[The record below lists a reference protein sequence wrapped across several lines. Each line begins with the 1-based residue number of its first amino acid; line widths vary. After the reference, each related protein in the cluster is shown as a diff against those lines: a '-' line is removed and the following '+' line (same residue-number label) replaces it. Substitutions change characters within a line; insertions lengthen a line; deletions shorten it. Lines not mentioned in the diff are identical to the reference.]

1 MEKLVSEAILNIR
14 EVKKH
19 KPTKIAVAEH
29 VVIAARKSG
38 LGPSCT
44 LEEANHIIDKMVKE
58 NVIFENGEDSYFLTS
73 KSKKKGQTKTSLQVK
88 SSDILEN
95 EVAEDLLAT
104 PSSMPSEKSDRETQS
119 FPHGASAS
127 LSKNTR
133 EMLEESGKGNSFH
146 DDEVNLQKNEKERE
160 KTVSKQ
166 SAKPHQN
173 QKNLSTTSN
182 TDFIV
187 SSRRLDNLEKKVD
200 EILFELKK
208 PKKEDTGKSTTE
220 NQSIHSLLLKIDQ
233 LANINKSLEN
243 ENAMLKTNAANNMKS
258 QGYLSRNSY
267 SSGYHRQ
274 LPDLY
279 TQDPN
284 NEMTNIPKRAPGPMA
299 ARNQWSF
306 PKVTTKKPK
315 LFSNN
320 NPVLTSNR
328 YTSLQVDEENSEC
341 DTFLARNVVPGN
353 ASYSESVRGK
363 NRQDQN
369 MRSDSF
375 AWPNENEG
383 SNERADERFGF
394 GQDGCSK
401 KFANPPLAAY
411 ISRPAP
417 EQELRPQSRQEL
429 RPPSIPINT
438 RQSFQ
443 ERQYSNQRNQRSQ
456 QNPSLNVV
464 GDSMIRSIN
473 RRVLNE
479 ETEGW
484 NIRVKTFGGAKV
496 EDMDYYLEPTLQ
508 YKPKAIILHCGT
520 NNLRRDSPEVVANK
534 VISLAVKVKRRVANV
549 AVSGIIMRTDSNELE
564 QKRREANELIK
575 RGLHQHHVDFIDHEN
590 INSYHLDNSGLHLNQ
605 FGTNILS
612 GNFIDFLKT

>member
-208 PKKEDTGKSTTE
+208 SQKK
-220 NQSIHSLLLKIDQ
+220 
-233 LANINKSLEN
+233 
-243 ENAMLKTNAANNMKS
+243 KTL
-258 QGYLSRNSY
+258 G
-267 SSGYHRQ
+267 
-274 LPDLY
+274 
-279 TQDPN
+279 
-284 NEMTNIPKRAPGPMA
+284 
-299 ARNQWSF
+299 
-306 PKVTTKKPK
+306 
-315 LFSNN
+315 
-320 NPVLTSNR
+320 
-328 YTSLQVDEENSEC
+328 
-341 DTFLARNVVPGN
+341 
-353 ASYSESVRGK
+353 
-363 NRQDQN
+363 
-369 MRSDSF
+369 
-375 AWPNENEG
+375 
-383 SNERADERFGF
+383 
-394 GQDGCSK
+394 
-401 KFANPPLAAY
+401 
-411 ISRPAP
+411 
-417 EQELRPQSRQEL
+417 
-429 RPPSIPINT
+429 
-438 RQSFQ
+438 
-443 ERQYSNQRNQRSQ
+443 NQRQK
-456 QNPSLNVV
+456 
-464 GDSMIRSIN
+464 
-473 RRVLNE
+473 
-479 ETEGW
+479 
-484 NIRVKTFGGAKV
+484 IRVFTA
-496 EDMDYYLEPTLQ
+496 
-508 YKPKAIILHCGT
+508 CC
-520 NNLRRDSPEVVANK
+520 
-534 VISLAVKVKRRVANV
+534 
-549 AVSGIIMRTDSNELE
+549 
-564 QKRREANELIK
+564 
-575 RGLHQHHVDFIDHEN
+575 
-590 INSYHLDNSGLHLNQ
+590 
-605 FGTNILS
+605 
-612 GNFIDFLKT
+612 

>member
-19 KPTKIAVAEH
+19 KPTKLAVPEH
-29 VVIAARKSG
+29 VVIAARKCG

-88 SSDILEN
+88 SNVILEN

-104 PSSMPSEKSDRETQS
+104 PSSMPLERLDRETPS
-119 FPHGASAS
+119 ETPSVSHGARAS
-127 LSKNTR
+127 LSENA
-133 EMLEESGKGNSFH
+133 EMLEENCNGNSFH
-146 DDEVNLQKNEKERE
+146 DDEETLQKNEKEQE

-182 TDFIV
+182 PDFIV
-187 SSRRLDNLEKKVD
+187 SSRRLENLEKKVD
-200 EILFELKK
+200 ESLSELKK
-208 PKKEDTGKSTTE
+208 PRNEDSGKSTTE
-220 NQSIHSLLLKIDQ
+220 TQTIHSLLFTIDQ

-243 ENAMLKTNAANNMKS
+243 ENAMLKTNAANNVKS
-258 QGYLSRNSY
+258 QGYSSRNSY

-284 NEMTNIPKRAPGPMA
+284 NEMTNTPKRAPGPMA
-299 ARNQWSF
+299 ARNQWTF

-328 YTSLQVDEENSEC
+328 YISLQVDEENSEC

-363 NRQDQN
+363 NRQDGN

-375 AWPNENEG
+375 ASDSLSRAQRPRNRNNQALEWEQPTGKISSRG
-383 SNERADERFGF
+383 SFE
-394 GQDGCSK
+394 
-401 KFANPPLAAY
+401 
-411 ISRPAP
+411 ISR
-417 EQELRPQSRQEL
+417 ESQRQRKPL
-429 RPPSIPINT
+429 
-438 RQSFQ
+438 
-443 ERQYSNQRNQRSQ
+443 
-456 QNPSLNVV
+456 LCVV
-464 GDSMIRSIN
+464 GDSMIRSLN
-473 RRVLNE
+473 RKSMNQAIHSHEVNL
-479 ETEGW
+479 
-484 NIRVKTFGGAKV
+484 KTFGGAKI
-496 EDMDYYLEPTLQ
+496 EDMQYYVEPALNS
-508 YKPKAIILHCGT
+508 KPESMILHCGT
-520 NNLRRDSPEVVANK
+520 NNLRNDNAESLANK
-534 VISLAVKVKRRVANV
+534 IIALAVKIKERVPNV
-549 AVSGIIMRTDSNELE
+549 AVSAIVLRTDLE
-564 QKRREANELIK
+564 MEYKRK
-575 RGLHQHHVDFIDHEN
+575 RVNFLVEVGLQDYNIDFISQDNIRHE
-590 INSYHLDNSGLHLNQ
+590 HLDRWGLHLN
-605 FGTNILS
+605 FYGTNVLS
-612 GNFIDFLKT
+612 GNLVNFVNPA